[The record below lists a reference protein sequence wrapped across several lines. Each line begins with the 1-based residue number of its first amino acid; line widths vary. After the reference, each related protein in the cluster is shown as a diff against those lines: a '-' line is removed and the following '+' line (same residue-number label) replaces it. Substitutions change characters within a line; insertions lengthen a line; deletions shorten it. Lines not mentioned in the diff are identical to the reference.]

1 MAMGYLN
8 PDTRE
13 NVVSEAVLK
22 LADRFM
28 PLEAEDRYKLEDEL
42 QDYILTP
49 KSELPTFNETTII
62 SNIQCSV
69 KYVSSEET
77 INCRTVKNFE

>member
-49 KSELPTFNETTII
+49 KSELPTFNETTSLEHFWTCMKKMKI
-62 SNIQCSV
+62 SGDKQQFPQLSQ
-69 KYVSSEET
+69 
-77 INCRTVKNFE
+77 

>member
-8 PDTRE
+8 PNTRE

-22 LADRFM
+22 FAHADRFM

-49 KSELPTFNETTII
+49 KSELPTFNETTSLEHFWTYVKKMKI
-62 SNIQCSV
+62 SGGKDQSP
-69 KYVSSEET
+69 
-77 INCRTVKNFE
+77 